1 MRGANRTNRN
11 RFGCRKHAI
20 RDEIRE
26 QLETVPMQICVI
38 KHIRKI
44 YGCLDFE
51 AAPVTADKP
60 AQWIEKSMASFSV
73 LAMLQSTRVRRWS
86 TPSLL
91 PQGTGPPGHRYSKA
105 HFGALSHPVQEQFQP
120 LLNVMRDSLLASQVI
135 YCDETRVQVSEESGS
150 EPRSQHWM

>member
-1 MRGANRTNRN
+1 
-11 RFGCRKHAI
+11 
-20 RDEIRE
+20 
-26 QLETVPMQICVI
+26 MQICVI

-44 YGCLDFE
+44 YGCRDFE

-73 LAMLQSTRVRRWS
+73 LAILQITKVRRGS
-86 TPSLL
+86 TPLLL

-105 HFGALSHPVQEQFQP
+105 HLGALSHPVQEQFQP

-135 YCDETRVQVSEESGS
+135 YCDETRIQVSEESGS
-150 EPRSQHWM
+150 GPRSQRWMWVQTGGLPGRGLAAPRTGTANACVDSW

>member
-1 MRGANRTNRN
+1 
-11 RFGCRKHAI
+11 
-20 RDEIRE
+20 
-26 QLETVPMQICVI
+26 MQICVI

-44 YGCLDFE
+44 YGCRDFE

-73 LAMLQSTRVRRWS
+73 LAMLLTTKVRRWS
-86 TPSLL
+86 TPSLS

-105 HFGALSHPVQEQFQP
+105 HVGALSHPVQEQVQP
-120 LLNVMRDSLLASQVI
+120 LLNVMRDRLLASQVI

-150 EPRSQHWM
+150 EPRSQHWMWVQTGGLPRQGPGCATHWNS